1 MAGKQIKKGKNKPLL
16 YIQHLD
22 LYKLQHVQR
31 SVIVRQSR
39 QIKETQANEMDHNE
53 NDEPILEEIN
63 AGEQYNEQT
72 DIEEGNEQEQ
82 SDEQE
87 QNDEQYAESAS
98 NTWQNKA
105 FGDMNIEEK
114 IYFLLNRPHYI
125 PGVKCIVKTE
135 KSSYVGVVS
144 SYENGVLQMVVPN
157 QIGNFSLGIEE
168 IMSIRIMG
176 L

>member
-1 MAGKQIKKGKNKPLL
+1 
-16 YIQHLD
+16 
-22 LYKLQHVQR
+22 
-31 SVIVRQSR
+31 
-39 QIKETQANEMDHNE
+39 
-53 NDEPILEEIN
+53 
-63 AGEQYNEQT
+63 
-72 DIEEGNEQEQ
+72 QEQ

-135 KSSYVGVVS
+135 KASYVGVIS

-168 IMSIRIMG
+168 VMSIRIMG